1 MNKRFTLSVIF
12 FLWGF
17 ADLTVNAQ
25 TPSTLKPF
33 ETDGC
38 TMFLDGTKE
47 KPDLWKH
54 CCTYHDLRYWYG
66 GTLKDQDQSD
76 LKLKHCVEKVAG
88 TKWANLIYTGV
99 RAGHYSPIKNKY
111 AWAWGWNPKRDKE
124 PLTPTDLLYVKQELL
139 KLKDVIK
146 DVSIDEFIKNE
157 FN

>member
-1 MNKRFTLSVIF
+1 MEFYLSVIF
-12 FLWGF
+12 SLLAFTSLS
-17 ADLTVNAQ
+17 VEAQ
-25 TPSTLKPF
+25 SPSQLKPF

-47 KPDLWKH
+47 KPELWKH

-76 LKLKHCVEKVAG
+76 LKLKQCVEKVAG

-111 AWAWGWNPKRDKE
+111 AWAWGWNPKRDKD
-124 PLTPTDLLYVKQELL
+124 PLSSADLIYVKQELL

-146 DVSIDEFIKNE
+146 DISVEEFIKNE
-157 FN
+157 IN